1 MYVQCSPQSSWVLLH
16 SGLQSYPIC
25 FLWSATSK
33 GSSRLWFRLCK
44 SRVHARLPS
53 LNYAQ
58 KKKKCRNLDSS
69 PSLGLLFPFP
79 HPCSKLWHLF
89 ALLFRLISASLYC
102 TPLHVAYN
110 FIFSSNDLPL
120 SSATRLTVYPVFSA
134 RLPSV

>member
-1 MYVQCSPQSSWVLLH
+1 MLSTIILGAVTLWSSILSNLFSMERYIKRKQQVMVQVMQIQSTCSP
-16 SGLQSYPIC
+16 
-25 FLWSATSK
+25 SK
-33 GSSRLWFRLCK
+33 SELCTK
-44 SRVHARLPS
+44 
-53 LNYAQ
+53 

-89 ALLFRLISASLYC
+89 ALLFLLISASLYC